1 MRNSMKEAIGNLTQ
15 GLVESGLGTA
25 LSEKELDELGVKVSA
40 SEVAAVEETKANKRE
55 FGQFRGEFVMAD
67 DFDSAQVNNQITE
80 LFEQTG
86 KTNDH

>member
-1 MRNSMKEAIGNLTQ
+1 MKEAIGNLTQ

-40 SEVAAVEETKANKRE
+40 SEVAAVEETKSNKRE
-55 FGQFRGEFVMAD
+55 FGQFRGEFERAD